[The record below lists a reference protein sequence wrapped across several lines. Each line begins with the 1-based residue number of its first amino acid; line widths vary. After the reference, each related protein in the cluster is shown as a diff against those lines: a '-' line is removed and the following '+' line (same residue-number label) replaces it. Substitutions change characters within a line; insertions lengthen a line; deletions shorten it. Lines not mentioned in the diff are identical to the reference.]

1 MSATPRLST
10 THTHRVIR
18 KTGFI
23 QKLDDMT
30 ACGEIIQ
37 HETNVIIGTKGYW
50 QIAGTGI
57 TKDGQPSR
65 AMLLNREDIW
75 GRLTIGFAPAESLVK
90 PESNEAPTCPS
101 CLKAIASAPG
111 QIWGQQYQMV
121 GRRLR
126 ASIFHGCDSATQ
138 QVNREWRTHER
149 AGVAPSNDRR
159 TKTFKPSPMLTS
171 GSWKTSANRAGY
183 SRNKP
188 KAAKAPV
195 A

>member
-18 KTGFI
+18 KNGFI

-65 AMLLNREDIW
+65 GMLLNRGDIW

-90 PESNEAPTCPS
+90 PESNEAPSCPS
-101 CLKAIASAPG
+101 CLKAIASAPDKYG
-111 QIWGQQYQMV
+111 ASNIRWWDGDYTPVSFMDAIAPRNR
-121 GRRLR
+121 GRNDET
-126 ASIFHGCDSATQ
+126 S
-138 QVNREWRTHER
+138 NRK
-149 AGVAPSNDRR
+149 N
-159 TKTFKPSPMLTS
+159 L
-171 GSWKTSANRAGY
+171 
-183 SRNKP
+183 
-188 KAAKAPV
+188 
-195 A
+195 